1 MESLDQTL
9 LYPLKLVVVLSIMI
23 FFLFIVLVWA
33 VICSYRIF
41 AKFRFQEK
49 ILALSTLCVVIS
61 SASAILTQVIEII
74 EFIELSQGIDT
85 HTVLMF

>member
-1 MESLDQTL
+1 MESVEQTL
-9 LYPLKLVVVLSIMI
+9 LYPLKLVIVLSIMI

-61 SASAILTQVIEII
+61 SASAILFTVIEII
-74 EFIELSQGIDT
+74 EFIELSKGINT

>member
-1 MESLDQTL
+1 MESVDQTL

-61 SASAILTQVIEII
+61 SASAILTLVIEII
-74 EFIELSQGIDT
+74 EFIELSQGINT
-85 HTVLMF
+85 HAVLMF